1 MEKVEVE
8 AEVGARHAVEAYL
21 GGGERPAQR
30 ARKQQVD
37 PGLARGLARPQ
48 LQVELPRLHLA
59 CRREARVPQPG
70 VDEARIAP
78 CLAGLREVLVHE
90 GAAVADEQQAHRVA
104 ARQEQQQQQQRPHC
118 VAKLE
123 AAPNL

>member
-1 MEKVEVE
+1 MEVEVE
-8 AEVGARHAVEAYL
+8 VEVEVVEVVGARHAVEAYL

-48 LQVELPRLHLA
+48 LRIELPRLRLA
-59 CRREARVPQPG
+59 CWREARVPQPRIDK
-70 VDEARIAP
+70 VRIAP

-90 GAAVADEQQAHRVA
+90 GAAVAD
-104 ARQEQQQQQQRPHC
+104 
-118 VAKLE
+118 
-123 AAPNL
+123 

>member
-1 MEKVEVE
+1 MKEVEVVEVVELEEVEVE
-8 AEVGARHAVEAYL
+8 VEEWRWRWRWRWRWWRWWGARHAVEADL

-48 LQVELPRLHLA
+48 LRIELPRLRLA

-78 CLAGLREVLVHE
+78 CLAGLR
-90 GAAVADEQQAHRVA
+90 
-104 ARQEQQQQQQRPHC
+104 
-118 VAKLE
+118 
-123 AAPNL
+123 